1 MRVGLIINYYDVS
14 RGGVERYADTLT
26 RSLLAAGH
34 RVRVMAAGAKELP
47 EGAELVRVPEL
58 SFWSPARTWTF
69 AKSAERL
76 LDRERGRVDAVLG
89 LARVPHQD
97 VFRVGGGSHKAHLL
111 ATKPWTA
118 TRAGSALIR
127 LSPRHAALLAMERR
141 ILEGWREGRTL
152 RYLCNARHVR
162 DEIIADYGV
171 PLDRIDVLHN
181 PVNTERF
188 DPERWRSARGEA
200 RRSLGVPEGAYTLL
214 FAGSGFHRKGLDAA
228 LRAMAGAPRG
238 AWLIVAGADD
248 PGSYRAM
255 ARQLGVAGR
264 VVFSGLRADIERMYA
279 AADAFLFPT
288 RYDAFSNA
296 TLEALAMGLPA
307 ITTQRNGAS
316 EVITHGREGFVVDDP
331 SDTAGLA
338 QALERLA
345 DPGLRMEMGQW
356 ARRRAQ
362 TLAPAPHA
370 EAVIKLL
377 EAAIV
382 MRGGR
387 A

>member
-1 MRVGLIINYYDVS
+1 MFHPRRRRPPPGRRGSEAETIMRVGLIINYYDVS

-69 AKSAERL
+69 AKSVERL

-228 LRAMAGAPRG
+228 LLAMAGAPRG
-238 AWLIVAGADD
+238 AWLIVAGAVPTAPW
-248 PGSYRAM
+248 PGSWAWRGGWCS
-255 ARQLGVAGR
+255 RG
-264 VVFSGLRADIERMYA
+264 SGPTSSGCTLRR
-279 AADAFLFPT
+279 T
-288 RYDAFSNA
+288 RS
-296 TLEALAMGLPA
+296 
-307 ITTQRNGAS
+307 S
-316 EVITHGREGFVVDDP
+316 
-331 SDTAGLA
+331 S
-338 QALERLA
+338 
-345 DPGLRMEMGQW
+345 
-356 ARRRAQ
+356 RRA
-362 TLAPAPHA
+362 TTPSPTPRSRRSRWGFLRSRRSATAP
-370 EAVIKLL
+370 
-377 EAAIV
+377 
-382 MRGGR
+382 RR
-387 A
+387 